1 MVLRNF
7 QLEDIG
13 DLQRYY
19 NGPDSRIRFYCDLI
33 ASRIAD
39 FGTIWEKIYELLKS
53 NMSSHYIYTQKRTM
67 N

>member
-7 QLEDIG
+7 QLEDTG

-39 FGTIWEKIYELLKS
+39 FGTIWEKNYE
-53 NMSSHYIYTQKRTM
+53 
-67 N
+67 